1 MKKSKMNGRN
11 QAMNRENMFLAGRVS
26 QFPNRVFFGSSET
39 AAPLP
44 NQPRKTSVR
53 MQLFY
58 FELNKTV
65 FYQWQF

>member
-11 QAMNRENMFLAGRVS
+11 QAMYRENMFLAGRVS

-44 NQPRKTSVR
+44 NQPRKTGVR
-53 MQLFY
+53 MKFLYFKTNKPTFY
-58 FELNKTV
+58 K
-65 FYQWQF
+65 QQF